1 MRLRSRVAWVAVAV
15 FLSTV
20 VSAYAQAKPAQ
31 PAQTKPAQPGPYPPP
46 PPPYPRFE
54 VTGGYQLLHVPDF
67 TFPFGLNLDGAW
79 NGSKSLGLAGEIGW
93 ATGSEDFGGDSER
106 FHQWNIG
113 VGPRFNARPSGGRVW
128 PFAQVF
134 VGMYHLR
141 GLDDTSTHFM
151 VQPGG
156 GVNINAGDGWG
167 VVFQGDYRRVF
178 LDQEEFGE
186 DGQNQ
191 GRFFAGIRVLLD

>member
-1 MRLRSRVAWVAVAV
+1 MRLRSRIAWTAVAV
-15 FLSTV
+15 FFSTV

-31 PAQTKPAQPGPYPPP
+31 PGPYPPP
-46 PPPYPRFE
+46 APPYPRFE
-54 VTGGYQLLHVPDF
+54 VTGGYQLLKVPDE

-79 NGSKSLGLAGEIGW
+79 NGSKALGLAGEIGW
-93 ATGSEDFGGDSER
+93 ATGSVDLGGDSER
-106 FHQWNIG
+106 LHQWNIG
-113 VGPRFNARPSGGRVW
+113 VGPRFNGRPMGGRVW

-141 GLDDTSTHFM
+141 GFDDSSSHFM

-178 LDQEEFGE
+178 LDEDEFGE
-186 DGQNQ
+186 SGENQ
-191 GRFFAGIRVLLD
+191 GRFFLGIRLLLD